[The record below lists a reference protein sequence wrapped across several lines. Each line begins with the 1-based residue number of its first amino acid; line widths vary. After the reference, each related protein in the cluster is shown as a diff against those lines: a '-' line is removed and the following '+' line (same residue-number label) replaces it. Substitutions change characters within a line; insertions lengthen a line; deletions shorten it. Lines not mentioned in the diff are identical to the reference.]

1 MLKKLRD
8 AEPEVRLYDIFLQRV
23 ADYRLDP
30 PGADWDGVKKFD
42 SK

>member
-1 MLKKLRD
+1 LQQAHPEDKLWGVYL
-8 AEPEVRLYDIFLQRV
+8 ERV
-23 ADYRLDP
+23 ADYRLNP